1 MPDRDRI
8 DELAN
13 GGRLLIDYK
22 LGDSHTQ
29 RQWLDTAPGRP
40 RRPQLPLYG
49 LAHAETLRGLA
60 FVVLAA
66 GAVEYRG
73 WSDGS
78 DAGAGVWAY
87 PNGVRIYLG
96 DPNDWQSLLHYWR
109 FSLTR
114 LAERYVAGEA
124 NVDPLPFEC
133 TTCHLSTFG
142 HSNDLALSETE
153 PEFTPDD

>member
-1 MPDRDRI
+1 
-8 DELAN
+8 
-13 GGRLLIDYK
+13 
-22 LGDSHTQ
+22 
-29 RQWLDTAPGRP
+29 
-40 RRPQLPLYG
+40 
-49 LAHAETLRGLA
+49 LAHAERLRALA
-60 FVVLAA
+60 FVVLTP

-78 DAGAGVWAY
+78 NVEPGVWTY
-87 PNGVRIYLG
+87 PSGVRIDLG
-96 DPNDWQSLLHYWR
+96 DPSDWPALMHYWR

-142 HSNDLALSETE
+142 RIKDLGRTQPER
-153 PEFTPDD
+153 EFTPEDMRRGPTQRGARSPALVHRPGGGGFGQDGIADAALSATARHRRIA